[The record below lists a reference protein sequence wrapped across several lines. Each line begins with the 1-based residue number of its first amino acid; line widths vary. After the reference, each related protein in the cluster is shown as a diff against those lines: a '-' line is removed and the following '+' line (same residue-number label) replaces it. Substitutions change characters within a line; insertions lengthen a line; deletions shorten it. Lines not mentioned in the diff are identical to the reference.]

1 LCCAEGETVAAD
13 TPIPTSATAHTPESE
28 TTGFERVPEWR
39 PEAIVQKWSGE
50 ETEIG
55 EPSGVTYGEVVVK
68 GHDTIP
74 MEMCIPPRLLKQPE
88 PWTEVEELDESQIRS
103 GEYPPPEVI
112 AEQLSEVHALQPE
125 AEVECPTDGCEWSE
139 WVEVHVD
146 TVTCPRCRE
155 RQSIQSAMVPIP
167 VDKQM
172 VSVECPN
179 HDWETK
185 VSIPMHR
192 ERERDYVTCPKC
204 FTGDGDV
211 IPLPREELPETVE
224 IECSEHEWQTT
235 VAIEDG
241 GAECPE
247 CKSEQTN
254 PEIPVPDKP
263 DNIVGHVTPKEWLD
277 DWYARRFETER
288 EPDTSVTEDDT
299 TDIDE
304 KPPVVEDVER
314 DLECELSE
322 DEMKVAKRIEI
333 VEDAHPDKG
342 VVELSAEYDAIDYME
357 VVESTLHCVRE

>member
-1 LCCAEGETVAAD
+1 
-13 TPIPTSATAHTPESE
+13 
-28 TTGFERVPEWR
+28 
-39 PEAIVQKWSGE
+39 VQKWSGE

-139 WVEVHVD
+139 MVEVHV
-146 TVTCPRCRE
+146 
-155 RQSIQSAMVPIP
+155 
-167 VDKQM
+167 
-172 VSVECPN
+172 
-179 HDWETK
+179 
-185 VSIPMHR
+185 
-192 ERERDYVTCPKC
+192 
-204 FTGDGDV
+204 
-211 IPLPREELPETVE
+211 ETVL
-224 IECSEHEWQTT
+224 
-235 VAIEDG
+235 
-241 GAECPE
+241 CPE
-247 CKSEQTN
+247 CEGSRQSRR
-254 PEIPVPDKP
+254 ISVPDEP
-263 DNIVGHVTPKEWLD
+263 DNIDGHVTPKEWLD
-277 DWYARRFETER
+277 DWYARRFETDR

-314 DLECELSE
+314 DLERELSE